1 MKEKGIHD
9 RLLSRMIQ
17 DLDRLRSRVERGALV
32 VPAKIERAVG
42 RIQQRYP
49 GLCRWVDVEV
59 GQSDGKTELLWRL
72 KEEMAGEA
80 RYSEGLYLLRTN
92 LAADSAE
99 NVWKGYIAY
108 VLLWSIEHTHR
119 RGGGGLTGRR
129 ALDVL
134 SGIEMGTITLR
145 AGDGRK
151 LELERIS
158 APRPEEAEVISTL
171 GIQLPR
177 HSRTNRRSDWQ
188 LCLIENG
195 DKTGQQNAHIELK
208 PAAKLAKLG

>member
-59 GQSDGKTELLWRL
+59 RHSDGKTELLWRL

-80 RYSEGLYLLRTN
+80 RESEGLYLLRTN
-92 LAADSAE
+92 MAADSAE
-99 NVWKGYIAY
+99 NVWKGYM
-108 VLLWSIEHTHR
+108 T
-119 RGGGGLTGRR
+119 LTRVESVFR
-129 ALDVL
+129 SLKQ
-134 SGIEMGTITLR
+134 ELR
-145 AGDGRK
+145 
-151 LELERIS
+151 L
-158 APRPEEAEVISTL
+158 RPVFH
-171 GIQLPR
+171 LPR

-208 PAAKLAKLG
+208 PAAKLARLG

>member
-59 GQSDGKTELLWRL
+59 GQSDGKTE
-72 KEEMAGEA
+72 
-80 RYSEGLYLLRTN
+80 
-92 LAADSAE
+92 
-99 NVWKGYIAY
+99 
-108 VLLWSIEHTHR
+108 LLWSIEHTHR